1 MATTLEIINGIS
13 QVLSNSYDGAF
24 DDTGEPVKIGLRR
37 EEGNPL
43 VDARIMDG
51 FGANIAGERLHIKYH
66 VELPLKEV
74 HSNGFEGEMES
85 MVEKVKSFIQKE
97 YKKVTKSSLSLSDPS
112 EVDAMRFCFNGDL
125 PLFGSTKGNFGH
137 SLVAAVHAG
146 SKHVRIISFSD
157 WSEHLSKYFSPR
169 ASGGKQPRD
178 KAAAPPAT
186 ACLRRAAV
194 LGDDDGLDL
203 GECLLQ
209 R

>member
-13 QVLSNSYDGAF
+13 QVLSNSYDGAI
-24 DDTGEPVKIGLRR
+24 DEAGDPVKIGLRR

-112 EVDAMRFCFNGDL
+112 EVDVLVEYVSRIRCSIKVHKCYKIGSIPIEPEKEIDPDSVSYTHLTL
-125 PLFGSTKGNFGH
+125 PTK
-137 SLVAAVHAG
+137 
-146 SKHVRIISFSD
+146 RI
-157 WSEHLSKYFSPR
+157 
-169 ASGGKQPRD
+169 
-178 KAAAPPAT
+178 
-186 ACLRRAAV
+186 V
-194 LGDDDGLDL
+194 
-203 GECLLQ
+203 
-209 R
+209 